1 MYVIDCRAKL
11 AAQANMLKG
20 AGFEN
25 PEYYDQCHLE
35 FMGIENIHSKSLL
48 DTCHRLSY

>member
-25 PEYYDQCHLE
+25 PEYYDQCNLE
-35 FMGIENIHSKSLL
+35 FMGIENIHSKSLPDATDCSL
-48 DTCHRLSY
+48 Y

>member
-1 MYVIDCRAKL
+1 MFVIDCRPKL

-25 PEYYDQCHLE
+25 PEYYDQCNLE
-35 FMGIENIHSKSLL
+35 FMGIENIHSKSPF
-48 DTCHRLSY
+48 DTCHLFEY